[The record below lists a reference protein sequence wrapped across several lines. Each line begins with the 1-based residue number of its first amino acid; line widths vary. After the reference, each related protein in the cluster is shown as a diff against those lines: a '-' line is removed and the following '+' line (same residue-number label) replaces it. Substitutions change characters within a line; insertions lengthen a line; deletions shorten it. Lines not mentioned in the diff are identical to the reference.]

1 MNIFTIMIMNMTMTM
16 MAMVVVVVNVGPLPF
31 EEKEGT
37 SPPALLLNL
46 VGLLQVVFG
55 NGFLKL
61 EVDGVYG
68 SCRFTLVLPCF
79 F

>member
-1 MNIFTIMIMNMTMTM
+1 
-16 MAMVVVVVNVGPLPF
+16 MAMVVVVNVGPLPF

-61 EVDGVYG
+61 KVDGVYG

>member
-1 MNIFTIMIMNMTMTM
+1 MNIFTIMIMIMTM
-16 MAMVVVVVNVGPLPF
+16 MAMVVVVNVGPLPF

-46 VGLLQVVFG
+46 VSLLQVVFG
-55 NGFLKL
+55 NGLLKL

-68 SCRFTLVLPCF
+68 SCGFTLVLPCF